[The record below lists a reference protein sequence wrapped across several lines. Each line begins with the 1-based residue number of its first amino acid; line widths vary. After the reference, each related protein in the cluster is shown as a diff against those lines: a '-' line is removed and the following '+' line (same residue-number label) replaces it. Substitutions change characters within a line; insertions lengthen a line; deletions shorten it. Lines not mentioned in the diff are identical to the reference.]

1 MAAALVN
8 GFLTDFG
15 VLRDN
20 NPAQRIDPQEIASE
34 KVRVSTKLKQGGN
47 AEVQS
52 VNQSISHLET
62 SVEAVVEDSGTLI
75 NLNQGANAD
84 INGEDQST
92 SHLDIKVEKTVV
104 EDSGMLTSGYSHVP
118 VDAGNSWSFLICT
131 VLCCE

>member
-62 SVEAVVEDSGTLI
+62 SVEAVVEDSVVVMPQTDYDPAEW
-75 NLNQGANAD
+75 GAAMCR
-84 INGEDQST
+84 GSFYLCEDDVMPAT
-92 SHLDIKVEKTVV
+92 
-104 EDSGMLTSGYSHVP
+104 
-118 VDAGNSWSFLICT
+118 DAGMRRLLSERINNWELVDCSDWADDG
-131 VLCCE
+131 